1 MSREIKYLVVH
12 CTATPKNTT
21 IKSIQNYW
29 RNNLGWRSSGYHYI
43 IESNGNIVQLATED
57 KICNGVAG
65 YNSVSIHISY
75 IGGQF
80 KDDRTTEQK
89 ESIEKLL
96 IQLKKKYP
104 KAKIQGHRDFG
115 VKKACPQFNAIDE
128 YKHIK

>member
-1 MSREIKYLVVH
+1 MSREVKFLVVH

-29 RNNLGWRSSGYHYI
+29 RNNLGWKSPGYHYI
-43 IESNGNIVQLATED
+43 IESNGNIVQLADESQIT
-57 KICNGVAG
+57 NGVAG

-80 KDDRTTEQK
+80 KDDRTDEQK

-96 IQLKKKYP
+96 TQLKKKYP

-115 VKKACPQFNAIDE
+115 VKKACPQFNAIEE